1 MENAS
6 CSPTLPRRNRD
17 DSAALSQKQK
27 CCAPSHPEPWRGVG
41 RRFRVY
47 IRGKRKVGENII
59 RFISSSTNATRQY
72 AKRGSHAVLFQRT
85 HWIPAA
91 SSAAVTVLQFGTGHE
106 GGGVSTCFF
115 YLQFLQKNITFCANF
130 GKKIKSVVIRSTCAA
145 VVGLS
150 LLMLA

>member
-1 MENAS
+1 MGG
-6 CSPTLPRRNRD
+6 
-17 DSAALSQKQK
+17 
-27 CCAPSHPEPWRGVG
+27 GVG

-59 RFISSSTNATRQY
+59 RLYLVLQMRQY
-72 AKRGSHAVLFQRT
+72 TKRARHAVLFQRT

-115 YLQFLQKNITFCANF
+115 YLQFLQKNITLRKLWEKN
-130 GKKIKSVVIRSTCAA
+130 KIGGHYMRGGRWSFSF
-145 VVGLS
+145 
-150 LLMLA
+150 